1 MFKGSGVALITP
13 FNEDMSVNYLEL
25 SKLVEYHCTNNTD
38 ALIVLGTTGEAST
51 LTDDEKTKIVKTVLD
66 INKKRLPIIVG
77 SGSNNTIKAIEM
89 SKKYESMGVD
99 GLLLVTPYYNKGN
112 EDGIY
117 KHFISIAE
125 FVKLP
130 IMLYNVPGRT
140 GVHLS
145 LGLLKRLA
153 KQKNIVAIKEASGDI
168 TYASE
173 IARLIPELDIYSG
186 NDDIIVPL
194 LSIGAVGT
202 VSVLANIEPK
212 IVHNIVFNYLNGD
225 TKEAMRLQLKYN
237 GLVKGL
243 FVEVNPIPV
252 KKAMN
257 LLGKN
262 VGACRLPL
270 GEMDEKN
277 IEFLQKELKEIGE
290 LI

>member
-1 MFKGSGVALITP
+1 MFKGSGVALVTP
-13 FNEDMSVNYLEL
+13 FNQDMSVNYLEL
-25 SKLVEYHCTNNTD
+25 SKLVEYHCTNGTD
-38 ALIVLGTTGEAST
+38 ALIVLGTTGEVST
-51 LTDDEKTKIVKTVLD
+51 LNEDEKVKIVKTVLEV
-66 INKKRLPIIVG
+66 NKKRLPVIVG
-77 SGSNNTIKAIEM
+77 AGSNNTIEAIEM

-117 KHFISIAE
+117 KHFISIAN
-125 FVKLP
+125 FVNLP

-140 GVHLS
+140 GVNLS
-145 LGLLKRLA
+145 INLLKKLS

-168 TYASE
+168 SYACE

-194 LSIGAVGT
+194 LSIGAVGA

-212 IVHNIVFNYLNGD
+212 VTHDIVFSYLNGD
-225 TKEAMRLQLKYN
+225 IEEAKKLQLEYN

-262 VGACRLPL
+262 IGGCRLPL
-270 GEMDEKN
+270 GDMEQKN
-277 IEFLQKELKEIGE
+277 IMFLENELKQVGE
-290 LI
+290 LN

>member
-13 FNEDMSVNYLEL
+13 FNEDMSVNYLEI
-25 SKLVEYHCTNNTD
+25 SKLVEYHCANSTD
-38 ALIVLGTTGEAST
+38 ALIILGTTGEAST
-51 LTDDEKTKIVKTVLD
+51 LTDDEKIKIVETVLD
-66 INKKRLPIIVG
+66 VNKKRLPIIVG
-77 SGSNNTIKAIEM
+77 AGSNNTKQAIEM

-125 FVKLP
+125 FVDLP

-140 GVHLS
+140 GVNLS
-145 LGLLKRLA
+145 LGLLKKLA

-168 TYASE
+168 SYACE
-173 IARLIPELDIYSG
+173 IARLVPELEIYSG
-186 NDDIIVPL
+186 NDDMTVPL
-194 LSIGAVGT
+194 MSIGAVGT

-212 IVHNIVFNYLNGD
+212 VVHNMVYSYLNGD
-225 TKEAMRLQLKYN
+225 VNEARRLQLKYN
-237 GLVKGL
+237 GLVKSL

-257 LLGKN
+257 LLGMN
-262 VGACRLPL
+262 VGGCRLPL
-270 GEMDEKN
+270 GELEQKSIDILK
-277 IEFLQKELKEIGE
+277 KELAEVGEEI
-290 LI
+290 

>member
-1 MFKGSGVALITP
+1 MFKGSGVALVTP
-13 FNEDMSVNYLEL
+13 FNQDMSVNYLEL
-25 SKLVEYHCTNNTD
+25 SKLVEYHCTNSTD
-38 ALIVLGTTGEAST
+38 ALIVLGTTGEVST
-51 LTDDEKTKIVKTVLD
+51 LNEDEKVKIVKTVLEA
-66 INKKRLPIIVG
+66 NKKRLPVIVG
-77 SGSNNTIKAIEM
+77 AGSNNTIQAIEM

-117 KHFISIAE
+117 KHFISIASL
-125 FVKLP
+125 VNLP

-140 GVHLS
+140 GVNLS
-145 LGLLKRLA
+145 INLLKKLS

-168 TYASE
+168 SYACE

-194 LSIGAVGT
+194 LSIGAVGV

-212 IVHNIVFNYLNGD
+212 VTHDIVFSYLNGD
-225 TKEAMRLQLKYN
+225 IEEAKKLQLKYN

-262 VGACRLPL
+262 IGGCRLPL
-270 GEMDEKN
+270 GDMEQKN
-277 IEFLQKELKEIGE
+277 IAFLENELKQVGE
-290 LI
+290 LN

>member
-1 MFKGSGVALITP
+1 MFKGSGVALVTP
-13 FNEDMSVNYLEL
+13 FNQDMSVNYLEL
-25 SKLVEYHCTNNTD
+25 SKLVEYHCTNGTD
-38 ALIVLGTTGEAST
+38 ALIVLGTTGEVST
-51 LTDDEKTKIVKTVLD
+51 LNEDEKVKIVKTVLEA
-66 INKKRLPIIVG
+66 NKKRLPVIVG
-77 SGSNNTIKAIEM
+77 AGSNNTIQAIEM

-117 KHFISIAE
+117 KHFISIASL
-125 FVKLP
+125 VNLP

-140 GVHLS
+140 GVNLS
-145 LGLLKRLA
+145 INLLKKLS

-168 TYASE
+168 SYACE

-194 LSIGAVGT
+194 LSIGAVGV

-212 IVHNIVFNYLNGD
+212 VTHDIVFSYLNGD
-225 TKEAMRLQLKYN
+225 IEEAKKLQLKYN

-262 VGACRLPL
+262 IGGCRLPL
-270 GEMDEKN
+270 GDMEQKN
-277 IEFLQKELKEIGE
+277 IAFLENELKQVGE
-290 LI
+290 LN

>member
-13 FNEDMSVNYLEL
+13 FNEDMSVNYLEI
-25 SKLVEYHCTNNTD
+25 SKLVEYHCANSTD
-38 ALIVLGTTGEAST
+38 ALIILGTTGEAST
-51 LTDDEKTKIVKTVLD
+51 LTDDEKIKIVETVLD
-66 INKKRLPIIVG
+66 VNKKRLPIIVG
-77 SGSNNTIKAIEM
+77 AGSNNTKQAIEM

-140 GVHLS
+140 GVNLS
-145 LGLLKRLA
+145 LGLLKKLA

-168 TYASE
+168 SYACE
-173 IARLIPELDIYSG
+173 IARLVPELEIYSG
-186 NDDIIVPL
+186 NDDMTVPL
-194 LSIGAVGT
+194 MSIGAVGT

-212 IVHNIVFNYLNGD
+212 VVHNMVYSFLNGD
-225 TKEAMRLQLKYN
+225 VNEARRLQLKYN
-237 GLVKGL
+237 GLVKSL

-257 LLGKN
+257 ILGMN
-262 VGACRLPL
+262 VGGCRLPL
-270 GEMDEKN
+270 GELEQKS
-277 IEFLQKELKEIGE
+277 IEILKKELAEVGEEI
-290 LI
+290 

>member
-1 MFKGSGVALITP
+1 MFKGSGVALVTP
-13 FNEDMSVNYLEL
+13 FNQDMSVNYLEL
-25 SKLVEYHCTNNTD
+25 SKLVEYHCTNGTD
-38 ALIVLGTTGEAST
+38 ALIVLGTTGEVST
-51 LTDDEKTKIVKTVLD
+51 LNEDEKVKIVKTVLEA
-66 INKKRLPIIVG
+66 NKKRLPVIVG
-77 SGSNNTIKAIEM
+77 AGSNNTIQAIEM

-117 KHFISIAE
+117 KHFISIASL
-125 FVKLP
+125 VNLP

-140 GVHLS
+140 GVNLS
-145 LGLLKRLA
+145 INLLKKLS

-168 TYASE
+168 SYACE

-194 LSIGAVGT
+194 LSIGAVGV

-212 IVHNIVFNYLNGD
+212 VTHDIVFSYLNGD
-225 TKEAMRLQLKYN
+225 IEEAKKLQLKYN

-262 VGACRLPL
+262 IGGCRLPL
-270 GEMDEKN
+270 GDMEQKN
-277 IEFLQKELKEIGE
+277 ITFLENELKQVGE
-290 LI
+290 LN